1 MWECVCQSVCVLAM
15 EHADCAVQGERR
27 PHLNYLWSAL
37 SFSQRTRS
45 AQPLPHTTLLI
56 LAAQQPNLLYTTLNN
71 PLPPCPWATL
81 NVGLTYALA
90 ACPPPKLNGRQFPW
104 KPAVKVFFP
113 LPLPLL
119 ELRAASCLCFLPL
132 KHRKS
137 VCVCV
142 FKHSHICRVCM
153 CCVLKG
159 WTVLAYLNK

>member
-1 MWECVCQSVCVLAM
+1 MCQSVCILAV
-15 EHADCAVQGERR
+15 EHADCAVQGESR
-27 PHLNYLWSAL
+27 PHLNYLRSAL

-56 LAAQQPNLLYTTLNN
+56 LAPQQPNLLYTTLNN
-71 PLPPCPWATL
+71 PLPPCPGATL

-104 KPAVKVFFP
+104 KPAVKVFFFP

-137 VCVCV
+137 VCVCL
-142 FKHSHICRVCM
+142 SIHIFAECVC
-153 CCVLKG
+153 
-159 WTVLAYLNK
+159 AAH